1 MRETMLAG
9 ICDLKLANR
18 LWLDNSLIATN
29 RNAFQGMKRYAV
41 TRVSYRE
48 TAVPLGRGFKK
59 YG

>member
-1 MRETMLAG
+1 MLAG